1 MTTASTPPPLEVPE
15 DEVEITAMRAQ
26 GAGGQ
31 NVNKVSSAVHLRF
44 DIWASSLSEGVKERL
59 LSLRDSRITQD
70 GVVVIKAQQYRSQD
84 QNRTDALQRLNALV
98 NTVAVPPRVRRAT
111 RPTYG
116 SQQRRLAGKSQRSE
130 TKALRGRVKDGS

>member
-1 MTTASTPPPLEVPE
+1 MVEPPRFKVRE

-44 DIWASSLSEGVKERL
+44 DVMASSLPLDVKERL
-59 LSLRDSRITQD
+59 MCLRDSRITQE

-84 QNRTDALQRLNALV
+84 QNRTDALARLNVLV
-98 NTVAVPPRVRRAT
+98 NSVAVPPRVRRAT
-111 RPTYG
+111 KPTYG
-116 SQQRRLAGKSQRSE
+116 SKQRRLEGKSQRSE
-130 TKALRGRVKDGS
+130 TKALRGRVM

>member
-1 MTTASTPPPLEVPE
+1 MATAMIPPLEVPE

-44 DIWASSLSEGVKERL
+44 GVAASSLPDGVKERL

-84 QNRTDALQRLNALV
+84 QNRADALQRLNALV
-98 NTVAVPPRVRRAT
+98 NSVAVSPRVRRAT
-111 RPTYG
+111 KPTYG
-116 SQQRRLAGKSQRSE
+116 SQQRRLAGKSQRSD
-130 TKALRGRVKDGS
+130 TKALRGRVRDSS